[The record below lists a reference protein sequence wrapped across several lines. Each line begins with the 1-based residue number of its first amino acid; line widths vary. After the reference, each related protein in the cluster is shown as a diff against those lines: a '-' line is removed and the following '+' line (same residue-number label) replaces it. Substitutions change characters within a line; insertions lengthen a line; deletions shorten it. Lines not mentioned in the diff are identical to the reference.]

1 MAELFNHDNEFF
13 NQKFKKINLENNIL
27 QNGGKKLKDLQII
40 KSKQIKA
47 LETIL
52 NNLSE
57 TDLSNF
63 NPSEIEDIN
72 HDQREILNE
81 IQSLKNFIQ

>member
-1 MAELFNHDNEFF
+1 MTDLFNHDNNFF

-27 QNGGKKLKDLQII
+27 KTGGKNLKNLQFI
-40 KSKQIKA
+40 KYKQIQA

-57 TDLSNF
+57 TDLSHF
-63 NPSEIEDIN
+63 NSSELNDIYQ
-72 HDQREILNE
+72 DQQEILNE

>member
-1 MAELFNHDNEFF
+1 MTDLFNHDNNFF

-27 QNGGKKLKDLQII
+27 KTGGKNLKNLQLI
-40 KSKQIKA
+40 KYKQIQA

-63 NPSEIEDIN
+63 NSSEIEDLYQ
-72 HDQREILNE
+72 DQREILNE

>member
-1 MAELFNHDNEFF
+1 MTDLFNHDNHFF
-13 NQKFKKINLENNIL
+13 NQKFNKINLENNIL
-27 QNGGKKLKDLQII
+27 KTGGTKLKNLQII

-57 TDLSNF
+57 SDLSNL
-63 NPSEIEDIN
+63 NSSELEDIYQ
-72 HDQREILNE
+72 DQREILNE